1 MRKAR
6 FNSPA
11 NVVIVVI
18 LSAIKQDL
26 LTIKQRQEIESRL
39 ANYNIPLQIFQ
50 MVAERCECT
59 FDAHSKKDLP
69 RGPKIMAMLAGLNDR
84 SIILLK
90 QMFLD
95 CDDSFSNFRF
105 AVFLSSRYSPMMH
118 KFVMDAKLDGGKSRL
133 SHAVDICIYSRQT
146 EELVAVGMQ
155 NKDAGQRACNK
166 KSLQKFLTVIEDIC
180 TAHPNMHGAYYASS
194 YGYEVS
200 DHSFWTRKADA
211 RKKKD
216 DGKAMEIKLFEYK
229 DKIYFESRSSFSPI

>member
-1 MRKAR
+1 M
-6 FNSPA
+6 
-11 NVVIVVI
+11 
-18 LSAIKQDL
+18 
-26 LTIKQRQEIESRL
+26 TIKQRQEIESRL

-95 CDDSFSNFRF
+95 CEDSFSNFRF
-105 AVFLSSRYSPMMH
+105 AVFLSSRYNPMSH
-118 KFVMDAKLDGGKSRL
+118 KFVMDAKLDGGKSKL
-133 SHAVDICIYSRQT
+133 NHDVDICIYSRQT

-155 NKDAGQRACNK
+155 NKDMNQHACNS
-166 KSLQKFLTVIEDIC
+166 KSLQKFLAVIDDLRIG
-180 TAHPNMHGAYYASS
+180 HPNMKGAYYASS
-194 YGYEVS
+194 YGYEFNDPS
-200 DHSFWTRKADA
+200 SRARKTGG

-216 DGKAMEIKLFEYK
+216 NDKTMEIKLFEYK
-229 DKIYFESRSSFSPI
+229 DKIYFESKFPYRLG